1 MLTKNITRSCFVL
14 NIVIKE
20 GNIFFL
26 FDTSLVLCLLF
37 KTHMVKTHTHG
48 PALWTVPG
56 SPHFYKVHGCGSF
69 PSKIDGNL
77 HSQLPERLARSR
89 PVRGGI
95 VFTKIPPSQQLCQ
108 ERQRISFL
116 GTVFYSAQMR
126 VAVTQECAL
135 AIQRLAA
142 SFVAG
147 ASRPLKSFQRML
159 DLMVSAS
166 PVLQLNLLRM
176 RPLQRWLKPRV
187 PSSRTPANQG
197 EQVISLSA
205 LPPSDEDQELK
216 LLYPIRAVKIYLECS
231 TLFRQLDQL
240 FVCFGNCTKGRPVTK

>member
-1 MLTKNITRSCFVL
+1 MLTKNITRSFF
-14 NIVIKE
+14 
-20 GNIFFL
+20 FFL
-26 FDTSLVLCLLF
+26 TLWSKRGTFFSL
-37 KTHMVKTHTHG
+37 
-48 PALWTVPG
+48 
-56 SPHFYKVHGCGSF
+56 S
-69 PSKIDGNL
+69 IL
-77 HSQLPERLARSR
+77 HSY
-89 PVRGGI
+89 
-95 VFTKIPPSQQLCQ
+95 C
-108 ERQRISFL
+108 
-116 GTVFYSAQMR
+116 VFYLRRIWWKLILTVLPFGLSL

-187 PSSRTPANQG
+187 PSSRMPANQG

-205 LPPSDEDQELK
+205 LPPSDKDQELK

-231 TLFRQLDQL
+231 ALFRQLDQH
-240 FVCFGNCTKGRPVTK
+240 FVCFGNRTKGRPVTKQKLPRWIVNTITLAYSSFGLHCPIGVWAHSTRGVVGMV

>member
-1 MLTKNITRSCFVL
+1 MGICIL
-14 NIVIKE
+14 NYL
-20 GNIFFL
+20 N
-26 FDTSLVLCLLF
+26 DWLVLAQSEVELFSQRSLLLSNF
-37 KTHMVKTHTHG
+37 AKS
-48 PALWTVPG
+48 AL
-56 SPHFYKVHGCGSF
+56 SPS
-69 PSKIDGNL
+69 
-77 HSQLPERLARSR
+77 
-89 PVRGGI
+89 
-95 VFTKIPPSQQLCQ
+95 
-108 ERQRISFL
+108 QRISFL
-116 GTVFYSAQMR
+116 GTVFCSAQMR

-159 DLMVSAS
+159 DLMVSVS
-166 PVLQLNLLRM
+166 PVLQLDLLRM

-216 LLYPIRAVKIYLECS
+216 LLYSIRAVKIYLECS
-231 TLFRQLDQL
+231 ALFRQLDQL
-240 FVCFGNCTKGRPVTK
+240 FVCYGNRTKGRPVTK